1 MLTKKRKEMDV
12 DDNYNEE
19 VVTTKV
25 QTNETC
31 KKFLTTRL
39 DQKKKKKKRLKC
51 DKQDLFW
58 NLCFMDIN
66 TKLVPYSAT

>member
-1 MLTKKRKEMDV
+1 MLTKKRKEIDV

-39 DQKKKKKKRLKC
+39 DQKKKKKA
-51 DKQDLFW
+51 FE
-58 NLCFMDIN
+58 M
-66 TKLVPYSAT
+66 

>member
-1 MLTKKRKEMDV
+1 MLAKKWKEMDV
-12 DDNYNEE
+12 GDNYNEE

-39 DQKKKKKKRLKC
+39 DKKKKKEKRKLLKC
-51 DKQDLFW
+51 DKQDLF
-58 NLCFMDIN
+58 
-66 TKLVPYSAT
+66 